1 MSFATMVVEVRES
14 VMQQYQGIG
23 WKELIL
29 EQLSRHMKCREV
41 NKERLR
47 HDTHLEISQR
57 IH

>member
-1 MSFATMVVEVRES
+1 MVVEVRES